1 MTPMVIRGWMK
12 GFGGR
17 RFLLCVG
24 TGLCNIPLLILH
36 YLDPSTFRD
45 ITIGTIGAY
54 VAGDYLQNRLQ
65 NRWPPPGPTYNG
77 QVDNPDMR

>member
-1 MTPMVIRGWMK
+1 MTPTSVRSWMH

-36 YLDPSTFRD
+36 FLDPSTFRD
-45 ITIGTIGAY
+45 ITLGTIGGY
-54 VAGDYLQNRLQ
+54 IMGDYMQNRLQ
-65 NRWPPPGPTYNG
+65 NQYPAPTYNG